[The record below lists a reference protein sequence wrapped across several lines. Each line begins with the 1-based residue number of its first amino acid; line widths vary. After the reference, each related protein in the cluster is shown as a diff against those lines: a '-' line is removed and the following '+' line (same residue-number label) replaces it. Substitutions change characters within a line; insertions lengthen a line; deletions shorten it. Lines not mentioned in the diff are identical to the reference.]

1 VLWADTN
8 TDRSLHLFGLSAQIP
23 TTWFLAFN
31 PFMIFAFTPFVVAR
45 WARQAARGAEPPTI
59 SKMAY
64 GCFGLCA
71 AYLILVAAA
80 LYSGG
85 ANASWLW
92 LLAYFVV
99 LTLGELYL
107 SPVGLSFV
115 TKIAPVRMLSMMM
128 GIWLAAS
135 FTGGFL
141 AGYIG
146 SFWSRMAKPEFFLLV
161 AGVAVLAGMMILACR
176 WVGKGAWEDRS

>member
-1 VLWADTN
+1 MPDFPSAASLKALTQWDT
-8 TDRSLHLFGLSAQIP
+8 
-23 TTWFLAFN
+23 
-31 PFMIFAFTPFVVAR
+31 
-45 WARQAARGAEPPTI
+45 PTI
-59 SKMAY
+59 CNALELTNPERRAY

-80 LYSGG
+80 LCSGG
-85 ANASWLW
+85 GNASWLW
-92 LLAYFVV
+92 LLAYFAV

-146 SFWSRMAKPEFFLLV
+146 SLWRRMAKPEFFLLV
-161 AGVAVLAGMMILACR
+161 AGVVVMVSGDF
-176 WVGKGAWEDRS
+176 G